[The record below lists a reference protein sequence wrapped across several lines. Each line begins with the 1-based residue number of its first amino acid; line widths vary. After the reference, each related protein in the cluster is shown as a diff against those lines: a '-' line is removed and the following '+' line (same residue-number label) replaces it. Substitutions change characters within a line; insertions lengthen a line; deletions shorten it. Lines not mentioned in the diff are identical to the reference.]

1 MLNFLG
7 GSILFCIFAAESM
20 KIECKENEYKESHI
34 AQ

>member
-20 KIECKENEYKESHI
+20 LIVCKEDEYKEPRI
-34 AQ
+34 AE